1 MKECIT
7 KPKSSRFSGLY
18 FSSRFFPEHSI
29 LYLLQKSLKM
39 DRFFTILLFL
49 LSLCAVQGSVLG
61 IDFGTQFMKIA
72 IVRPGSPFE
81 IVTDLSS
88 KRKTPSA
95 VIFDDSTRTYGY
107 DALTMGARKPK
118 NIFLRMSKMLGQG
131 PKSTFASEFEELKF
145 PYEFKLTER
154 NTWSVKF
161 PAGTGFD
168 DVEYLTA
175 EEINAMILD
184 YARNLGVMFDNGQK
198 IVDCVITVP
207 CYFTQHERQAI
218 LDAASLIGLNVLSL
232 IDETT
237 AAALQYTVNKEFV
250 NKTHRVMFYDMGA
263 GSVQVSIAEF
273 HTSIDKKTKLP
284 KRYFDILSKAWDET
298 LGGAHLSRILSDKF
312 AQDFIDQHH
321 IDPRGNLKVEYR
333 LRALGEKLKEMLS
346 VNEKLPVNEGT
357 LFEER
362 DLSTLA
368 TKQYINENS
377 EAITSRLLA
386 PALKALEEAGLKSVL
401 LFVLSLISRK
411 IYKQLRL
418 LVVVFVFLSSR
429 KY

>member
-1 MKECIT
+1 MS
-7 KPKSSRFSGLY
+7 KSAIVFY
-18 FSSRFFPEHSI
+18 I
-29 LYLLQKSLKM
+29 A
-39 DRFFTILLFL
+39 LFL
-49 LSLCAVQGSVLG
+49 AVANASILG

-88 KRKTPSA
+88 KRKTPAA

-107 DALTMGARKPK
+107 DALTLGARKPK
-118 NIFLRMSKMLGQG
+118 NVFMRMSRILGQG
-131 PKSTFASEFEELKF
+131 PKSDLVNEFKELKF

-154 NTWSVKF
+154 NTWAVKF

-184 YARNLGVMFDNGQK
+184 YARNMGVLFDNGQQ
-198 IVDCVITVP
+198 IVDCVVTVP
-207 CYFTQHERQAI
+207 SYFTQHERQAV
-218 LDAASLIGLNVLSL
+218 LDAASLAGLNVLSL

-263 GSVQVSIAEF
+263 GSIQVSIAEF

-284 KRYFDILSKAWDET
+284 KRYVDVLSKAWDENM
-298 LGGAHLSRILSDKF
+298 GGAHLSQILADQFMK
-312 AQDFIDQHH
+312 DFMSQHDL
-321 IDPRGNLKVEYR
+321 DPRGNPKVEYR

-346 VNEKLPVNEGT
+346 VNDKLPVNEGT
-357 LFEER
+357 LFDER
-362 DLSTLA
+362 DLSTMA
-368 TKQYINENS
+368 TKQFIVDNS
-377 EAITSRLLA
+377 EAITKRLVA
-386 PALKALEEAGLKSVL
+386 PALRALEDAHLTIVASAAETH
-401 LFVLSLISRK
+401 R
-411 IYKQLRL
+411 
-418 LVVVFVFLSSR
+418 
-429 KY
+429 

>member
-1 MKECIT
+1 M
-7 KPKSSRFSGLY
+7 SRFSY
-18 FSSRFFPEHSI
+18 FFLFSLFMGVAYGSI
-29 LYLLQKSLKM
+29 
-39 DRFFTILLFL
+39 
-49 LSLCAVQGSVLG
+49 LG

-88 KRKTPSA
+88 KRKTPAA

-118 NIFLRMSKMLGQG
+118 NIFLRMARMLGQG
-131 PKSTFASEFEELKF
+131 PESTFASEFEELKF

-161 PAGTGFD
+161 PSGTGFD

-184 YARNLGVMFDNGQK
+184 YARNLGVMFDNGQQ
-198 IVDCVITVP
+198 IVDCVVTVP
-207 CYFTQHERQAI
+207 TYFTHHERQAI

-273 HTSIDKKTKLP
+273 HTKIDKKTKLP
-284 KRYFDILSKAWDET
+284 KRYFHVLGKAWDET
-298 LGGAHLSRILSDKF
+298 LGGAHLSKILSEKF
-312 AQDFIDQHH
+312 AEDFVEQHH
-321 IDPRGNLKVEYR
+321 IDPRGNLRVEYR
-333 LRALGEKLKEMLS
+333 LRGLGEKLKEMLS

-357 LFEER
+357 LYEER
-362 DLSTLA
+362 DLSTMA
-368 TKQYINENS
+368 TKQYIIDHS
-377 EAITSRLLA
+377 EHLTKRLLA
-386 PALKALEEAGLKSVL
+386 PALKALEEAGLTSVG
-401 LFVLSLISRK
+401 
-411 IYKQLRL
+411 Y
-418 LVVVFVFLSSR
+418 
-429 KY
+429 Y

>member
-1 MKECIT
+1 
-7 KPKSSRFSGLY
+7 
-18 FSSRFFPEHSI
+18 
-29 LYLLQKSLKM
+29 M

-161 PAGTGFD
+161 PTGTGFD

-218 LDAASLIGLNVLSL
+218 LDAASLITTGNV
-232 IDETT
+232 
-237 AAALQYTVNKEFV
+237 N
-250 NKTHRVMFYDMGA
+250 
-263 GSVQVSIAEF
+263 
-273 HTSIDKKTKLP
+273 
-284 KRYFDILSKAWDET
+284 
-298 LGGAHLSRILSDKF
+298 
-312 AQDFIDQHH
+312 
-321 IDPRGNLKVEYR
+321 
-333 LRALGEKLKEMLS
+333 
-346 VNEKLPVNEGT
+346 
-357 LFEER
+357 
-362 DLSTLA
+362 
-368 TKQYINENS
+368 
-377 EAITSRLLA
+377 
-386 PALKALEEAGLKSVL
+386 
-401 LFVLSLISRK
+401 
-411 IYKQLRL
+411 
-418 LVVVFVFLSSR
+418 
-429 KY
+429 

>member
-1 MKECIT
+1 MS
-7 KPKSSRFSGLY
+7 KSAIVFY
-18 FSSRFFPEHSI
+18 I
-29 LYLLQKSLKM
+29 A
-39 DRFFTILLFL
+39 LFL
-49 LSLCAVQGSVLG
+49 AVANASILG

-88 KRKTPSA
+88 KRKTPAA

-107 DALTMGARKPK
+107 DALTLGARKPK
-118 NIFLRMSKMLGQG
+118 NVFMRMSRLLGQG
-131 PKSTFASEFEELKF
+131 PKSDLVNEFKELKF

-154 NTWSVKF
+154 NTWAVKF

-184 YARNLGVMFDNGQK
+184 YARNMGVLFDNGQQ
-198 IVDCVITVP
+198 IVDCVVTVP
-207 CYFTQHERQAI
+207 SYFTQHERQAV
-218 LDAASLIGLNVLSL
+218 LDAASLAGLNVLSL

-263 GSVQVSIAEF
+263 GSIQVSIAEF

-284 KRYFDILSKAWDET
+284 KRYVDVLSKAWDENM
-298 LGGAHLSRILSDKF
+298 GGAYLSQILADQFMK
-312 AQDFIDQHH
+312 DFMSQHDL
-321 IDPRGNLKVEYR
+321 DPRGNPKVEDR

-346 VNEKLPVNEGT
+346 VNDKLPVNEGT
-357 LFEER
+357 LFDER
-362 DLSTLA
+362 DLSTMA
-368 TKQYINENS
+368 TKQFIVDNS
-377 EAITSRLLA
+377 EAITKRLVA
-386 PALKALEEAGLKSVL
+386 PALRALEDAHLTIVASEAETH
-401 LFVLSLISRK
+401 R
-411 IYKQLRL
+411 
-418 LVVVFVFLSSR
+418 
-429 KY
+429 

>member
-1 MKECIT
+1 MISERIVKKGKI
-7 KPKSSRFSGLY
+7 SGSVFLIP
-18 FSSRFFPEHSI
+18 FFREHSI
-29 LYLLQKSLKM
+29 VSAEKLAMSQVLRL
-39 DRFFTILLFL
+39 FIVALFL
-49 LSLCAVQGSVLG
+49 GIAHASVLG

-118 NIFLRMSKMLGQG
+118 NIFLRMSRMLGQG
-131 PKSTFASEFEELKF
+131 PKSTFASEFQELKF
-145 PYEFKLTER
+145 PYEFKLNER

-168 DVEYLTA
+168 DVEYLSA

-184 YARNLGVMFDNGQK
+184 YARNLGVMFDNGQQ

-207 CYFTQHERQAI
+207 SYFTHHERQAI

-284 KRYFDILSKAWDET
+284 KRYFDILSKAWDENV
-298 LGGAHLSRILSDKF
+298 GGAHLSKVLSEKF
-312 AQDFIDQHH
+312 AEDFVSQHN

-357 LFEER
+357 LFEDR
-362 DLSTLA
+362 DLSTMA
-368 TKQYINENS
+368 TKQFINDHS
-377 EAITSRLLA
+377 DHITSRLLA
-386 PALKALEEAGLKSVL
+386 PALKALEIAGLTSV
-401 LFVLSLISRK
+401 
-411 IYKQLRL
+411 Y
-418 LVVVFVFLSSR
+418 VF
-429 KY
+429 

>member
-1 MKECIT
+1 M
-7 KPKSSRFSGLY
+7 SRFSIFFL
-18 FSSRFFPEHSI
+18 FSV
-29 LYLLQKSLKM
+29 LLG
-39 DRFFTILLFL
+39 I
-49 LSLCAVQGSVLG
+49 VHGSVLG

-118 NIFLRMSKMLGQG
+118 NIFLRMSRMLGQG

-145 PYEFKLTER
+145 PYEFKLNER

-161 PAGTGFD
+161 PTGTGFD

-198 IVDCVITVP
+198 IVDCVVTVP
-207 CYFTQHERQAI
+207 TYFTHHERQAI
-218 LDAASLIGLNVLSL
+218 LDAASLIGLNILSL

-284 KRYFDILSKAWDET
+284 KRYFDVLSKAWDEN
-298 LGGAHLSRILSDKF
+298 LGGAHLNTILSEKF
-312 AQDFIDQHH
+312 AEDFANQHH
-321 IDPRGNLKVEYR
+321 IDPRGNLRVEYR

-357 LFEER
+357 LFEDR
-362 DLSTLA
+362 DLSTMA
-368 TKQYINENS
+368 TKQFIVDNS
-377 EAITSRLLA
+377 EHLTSRLLA
-386 PALKALEEAGLKSVL
+386 PALRALEDAGLTSVNGMID
-401 LFVLSLISRK
+401 VNI
-411 IYKQLRL
+411 
-418 LVVVFVFLSSR
+418 
-429 KY
+429 